1 MIVSF
6 VQRPSGLLQS
16 GTFQLRTRG
25 ILQNPCQV
33 EKNEAVHAKKTVCET
48 GMAAGGSRRGE
59 NSKEFFGKRQARLR
73 ESRAIPRKAGHFWG
87 KPGAAGDDA
96 GQYRGKTGRGWGNRA
111 PQCTGSSRPAKKT
124 GPFDAAR
131 GSSPLPR
138 RAILTHA
145 GNAEASIPAEVLIQ
159 PQIRR
164 KSGGGRNRMPIQ

>member
-59 NSKEFFGKRQARLR
+59 NSKEFFGKRRARLR

-96 GQYRGKTGRGWGNRA
+96 GQYRGKTGRGRGNRA
-111 PQCTGSSRPAKKT
+111 PQCTGSSRRQLQRGEFQGIFWEKRARLRENRHLNAQAAAARQKKRGLLTQHGETAPCPA
-124 GPFDAAR
+124 GPF
-131 GSSPLPR
+131 
-138 RAILTHA
+138 
-145 GNAEASIPAEVLIQ
+145 
-159 PQIRR
+159 
-164 KSGGGRNRMPIQ
+164 

>member
-59 NSKEFFGKRQARLR
+59 NSKEFFGKRRARPGEKPGDSE
-73 ESRAIPRKAGHFWG
+73 ESRTFLGETGRSRGGCRAIPGENWTRLG
-87 KPGAAGDDA
+87 KPGASMHRQQPAAATARGISRNFLGKAGA
-96 GQYRGKTGRGWGNRA
+96 AERKQTPKCA
-111 PQCTGSSRPAKKT
+111 GSSRRQKKRGVLTQHGETAPCPA
-124 GPFDAAR
+124 GPF
-131 GSSPLPR
+131 
-138 RAILTHA
+138 
-145 GNAEASIPAEVLIQ
+145 
-159 PQIRR
+159 
-164 KSGGGRNRMPIQ
+164 